1 MGELSGFSW
10 RVIDVIQKLIEQKGM
25 TDAELI
31 VRSGVPRN
39 TFYRKM
45 RGETPLNT
53 NDIDAIAAALDVD
66 PFDLLRAAAAP
77 NVTELHPRRRDVG
90 AFQQDLQEVAN
101 ESIDEDPV
109 ETDSDFDNA

>member
-10 RVIDVIQKLIEQKGM
+10 RVIDTIQKLIEQRGM
-25 TDAELI
+25 TDAEVI

-53 NDIDAIAAALDVD
+53 NDIDAIAAALNVD
-66 PFDLLRAAAAP
+66 PFDLLGAAASP
-77 NVTELHPRRRDVG
+77 NVTTLRPRGVG
-90 AFQQDLQEVAN
+90 GSAQDQLQHAARPREI
-101 ESIDEDPV
+101 EPTDEQ
-109 ETDSDFDNA
+109 